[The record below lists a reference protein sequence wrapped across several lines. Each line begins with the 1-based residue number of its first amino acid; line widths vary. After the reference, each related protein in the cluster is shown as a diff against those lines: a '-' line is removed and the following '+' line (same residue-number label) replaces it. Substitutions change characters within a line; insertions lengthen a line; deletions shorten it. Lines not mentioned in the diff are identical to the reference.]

1 MSIVSRTKTVISTF
15 LPTSIDGCVLWLDGA
30 DPAGTG
36 TAPANGTTVSTWVDK
51 SINGYNATQAG
62 GSLTYSSANQGIVF
76 NGASN
81 SYYTVSSAT
90 FPTGNTYYSI
100 FLVVQTSL
108 PAGHY
113 SHMFSSGA
121 NVGGQ
126 AIDIPIYPTGA
137 VETGWWTTNILSAGG
152 VVTANTKIILATTY
166 DSTGLYLYGN
176 GTSIASSTI
185 LGTRNGVS
193 TVGYVGCP
201 PGGPNMSGASFA
213 DQNFIGTM
221 HEALLFS
228 GLITESQRKQIE
240 GYLAQKWGLTSQ
252 LPPGHPGL
260 TQTFYGT
267 GKSTVVV
274 PIRLL
279 PFNIYTNYN
288 PLTATGSTCILWL
301 DASDPTTLFSDAAGT
316 TLASVNG
323 TVGYWRDKS
332 SSGFNCTQATL
343 SYRPTYVAAAKNGR
357 SILSFNGLTNFLNLP
372 QFTAVPLTIFFV
384 AQGTVFIPNTFFLSL
399 GSTGSTVMMRM
410 IYSPQY
416 YGVDGTSSLLISTTN
431 ADTNWHLWTL
441 TISSSTAT
449 FYFDGTLVGTSSWAN
464 GSAYTFATNTIA
476 SWNQQVGGQATTLRI
491 PEILF
496 YSAVLGT
503 TQQRQVES
511 YLTEKWGLVSQ
522 PTRGVA
528 SIVAV
533 PKFITVTA
541 TGGTITFATISGIN
555 YRIHS
560 FTTVGTANFTLTSP
574 GSITATV
581 LVVAGGGAGGYD
593 DGGGGGAGGVI
604 YNAAFTITSGSYT
617 VTVGNGGTSNG
628 ASGANSVLSSLT
640 AIGGGG
646 GANGNGS
653 GSSGGSGGGLG
664 WGNGTGATPG
674 SGTAGQGNTGG
685 GGTGTPNFCAG
696 GGGGAGGVGGTGSG
710 ITPGNGGIGVSY
722 TIAGTTY
729 NVGGGGGGGLAVQN
743 STGTNST
750 ASFGGGNGAGHGANA
765 AVAGTPNTGGG
776 GGGSNNE
783 LATNGAFGGSGIV
796 IIAYR
801 WQ

>member
-1 MSIVSRTKTVISTF
+1 MSIVSRAKTAVVNFS
-15 LPTSIDGCVLWLDGA
+15 PTSIDGCVLWLDGA

-316 TLASVNG
+316 TLASAAG

-343 SYRPTYVAAAKNGR
+343 SYRPTYVANAKNGR
-357 SILSFNGLTNFLNLP
+357 SILSFNGLTNFLNMP

-449 FYFDGTLVGTSSWAN
+449 FYFDGTLVATSSWAN

-503 TQQRQVES
+503 TQQQQVEA

-522 PTRGVA
+522 PSRGVA
-528 SIVAV
+528 SIVAI
-533 PKFITVTA
+533 PKISFASSGLVITHQDGRPWKLTDTA
-541 TGGTITFATISGIN
+541 VALNAGTQMSLTIYAGAEVYNSANGRVGLFNNGSSTAAIRHSGYVMYANTFGANNFDFAWYFVSSGSKYLIYNDYPSIGSAWQVSYDPAQDRVLIVQPGDAKYGMLWNITP
-555 YRIHS
+555 RL
-560 FTTVGTANFTLTSP
+560 TLTY
-574 GSITATV
+574 V
-581 LVVAGGGAGGYD
+581 H
-593 DGGGGGAGGVI
+593 
-604 YNAAFTITSGSYT
+604 TSYPT
-617 VTVGNGGTSNG
+617 
-628 ASGANSVLSSLT
+628 
-640 AIGGGG
+640 
-646 GANGNGS
+646 
-653 GSSGGSGGGLG
+653 
-664 WGNGTGATPG
+664 
-674 SGTAGQGNTGG
+674 
-685 GGTGTPNFCAG
+685 
-696 GGGGAGGVGGTGSG
+696 
-710 ITPGNGGIGVSY
+710 
-722 TIAGTTY
+722 
-729 NVGGGGGGGLAVQN
+729 
-743 STGTNST
+743 
-750 ASFGGGNGAGHGANA
+750 
-765 AVAGTPNTGGG
+765 
-776 GGGSNNE
+776 
-783 LATNGAFGGSGIV
+783 
-796 IIAYR
+796 
-801 WQ
+801 